1 MKRLFWVESLVLV
14 VVMLICSCRSTA
26 GTDHD
31 QIVKSA
37 IDLAQTY
44 VASQDYDKA
53 IAVYTKAL
61 SQADDYRLYYNYA
74 LALSQNG
81 QNTLAATICDN
92 AFERYPYIIDLK
104 KAQAI
109 YYRLDGDIEKSN
121 ESYLRILELDPYDR
135 DTRLVLIRQYEEANE
150 IQKAYEMALVMWNQG
165 YKDKTTIEILYR
177 IEPQLWS
184 NVYHQIVK

>member
-1 MKRLFWVESLVLV
+1 
-14 VVMLICSCRSTA
+14 MLICSCRSTA

-109 YYRLDGDIEKSN
+109 YYRLDGDFEKSN

-184 NVYHQIVK
+184 NIYHQIVK